1 MDTIA
6 YQDIAYQDVVE
17 VVTRWVLQNRLD
29 PLGDAGSVTPETDV
43 LASGLLDSLGLVNL
57 VAYIESVV
65 RCRIDLLDIDST
77 VFSTI
82 RGLCDHAVQ
91 FRDDMRQGGGDE

>member
-6 YQDIAYQDVVE
+6 YQGLIE
-17 VVTRWVLQNRLD
+17 PVTQWVLQNRLD

-57 VAYIESVV
+57 VAYIESLLH
-65 RCRIDLLDIDST
+65 CRIDLRDIDFT
-77 VFSTI
+77 EFTTI
-82 RGLCDHAVQ
+82 RGLCGHAVRS
-91 FRDDMRQGGGDE
+91 RDGMRQGGGDE